1 MCESSSGSES
11 SQEASGAK
19 GYGRILQR
27 HKQELKLLAQ
37 TQKKVIGK
45 AKGKEKKE
53 LAAKHS
59 KETEEIQRK
68 HQKEL
73 EPFAKP
79 VDDSNDKPQSGGSV
93 EGSDWTNFVSGGLSE
108 ETVLKQ
114 REAAKAKHEKRQRRK
129 KGEEEELE
137 RKREEA
143 AALGPSLKAQ
153 EEVDVNKRLSQQG
166 LEMETVIGDG
176 HCLFRAVEHQL
187 RTHGGQ
193 EGEET
198 ASYLDLRRLAAQYL
212 RENRDEYAELVG
224 ALGDEGGDF
233 DEYCYKLETTAVWG
247 GEIELQALTGALK
260 RGIVVHGG
268 LDNPDMCYG
277 DNYDTPP
284 CLHIAFMKYY
294 LSLGEAC
301 VGVVGERK
309 ASDL

>member
-143 AALGPSLKAQ
+143 AALGMWILCGKWVAGIPFGIA
-153 EEVDVNKRLSQQG
+153 
-166 LEMETVIGDG
+166 
-176 HCLFRAVEHQL
+176 
-187 RTHGGQ
+187 
-193 EGEET
+193 
-198 ASYLDLRRLAAQYL
+198 YLAATDVDILYRPVLESPRRSGCQQAAL
-212 RENRDEYAELVG
+212 STGTRDG
-224 ALGDEGGDF
+224 NGH
-233 DEYCYKLETTAVWG
+233 W
-247 GEIELQALTGALK
+247 
-260 RGIVVHGG
+260 
-268 LDNPDMCYG
+268 
-277 DNYDTPP
+277 
-284 CLHIAFMKYY
+284 
-294 LSLGEAC
+294 
-301 VGVVGERK
+301 
-309 ASDL
+309 